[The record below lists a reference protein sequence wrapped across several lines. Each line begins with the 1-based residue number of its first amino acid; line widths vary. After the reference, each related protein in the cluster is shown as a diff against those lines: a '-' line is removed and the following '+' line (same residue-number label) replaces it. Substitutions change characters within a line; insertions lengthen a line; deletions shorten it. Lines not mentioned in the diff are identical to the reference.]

1 MGRMNLR
8 RDRRINEGEKGGW
21 GKVQQSG
28 VITEQEYSWDIPTNW
43 SEKYVSKVSIKKMLS
58 KMWKMI
64 QWKYIISL
72 KVLLQTESLYIGK
85 WQHINSD
92 LNKIVTNISNKHQ
105 WKILNKRTNK

>member
-1 MGRMNLR
+1 MNLR
-8 RDRRINEGEKGGW
+8 GDKRINEGEKGGW
-21 GKVQQSG
+21 RKWQQSG
-28 VITEQEYSWDIPTNW
+28 VAMEQEYSWDIPTNW

-64 QWKYIISL
+64 EWKYIYL

-85 WQHINSD
+85 WQHSNSY
-92 LNKIVTNISNKHQ
+92 LNKIVTYISKKYQ